1 MPTITGLKARQMIL
15 EASRQHTQ
23 ARSNDNAQQSTS
35 ESSHHATMA
44 EERCKHCRG
53 RHPTD
58 ECWIEHPEDA
68 PNWFKDKMKEMA
80 KEKETKGRQARRF
93 QGRVAYFPDDRE
105 VHITV

>member
-23 ARSNDNAQQSTS
+23 ARSNDNAQQFTS
-35 ESSHHATMA
+35 ELSHHATMA

-58 ECWIEHPEDA
+58 KCWIEHSKDA
-68 PNWFKDKMKEMA
+68 SISFKDKMKEMA
-80 KEKETKGRQARRF
+80 KEKGDKGPSGTQIP
-93 QGRVAYFPDDRE
+93 G
-105 VHITV
+105 TSGLLLG